1 MQVAREHADA
11 YCQQTLG
18 YKASNMR
25 FVQGHIELLDE
36 AGISDESVDLVIS
49 NCVINLSPDKAQVLR
64 EAYRVLTPGG
74 EMYFSDV
81 YCDRRLPESVQ
92 KDEASGSFLLSQLPR
107 SLSDEEICPE
117 YTSCLYEISRASAQ
131 KRLPWHRYL
140 QQALISHS
148 SDNHHVLQSGACG
161 CRPCGESAYQVPYTS
176 MIS

>member
-1 MQVAREHADA
+1 MHAGSEGACRCILPADD
-11 YCQQTLG
+11 LG

-107 SLSDEEICPE
+107 SPV
-117 YTSCLYEISRASAQ
+117 R
-131 KRLPWHRYL
+131 
-140 QQALISHS
+140 
-148 SDNHHVLQSGACG
+148 
-161 CRPCGESAYQVPYTS
+161 
-176 MIS
+176 

>member
-1 MQVAREHADA
+1 MQVARERADA

-92 KDEASGSFLLSQLPR
+92 KDEASGLFLLSQLPQ
-107 SLSDEEICPE
+107 SLSDEEIRKPAM
-117 YTSCLYEISRASAQ
+117 YIFLIWNIKSISSEEAAMAQIASAGTHQ
-131 KRLPWHRYL
+131 S
-140 QQALISHS
+140 LI
-148 SDNHHVLQSGACG
+148 
-161 CRPCGESAYQVPYTS
+161 
-176 MIS
+176 